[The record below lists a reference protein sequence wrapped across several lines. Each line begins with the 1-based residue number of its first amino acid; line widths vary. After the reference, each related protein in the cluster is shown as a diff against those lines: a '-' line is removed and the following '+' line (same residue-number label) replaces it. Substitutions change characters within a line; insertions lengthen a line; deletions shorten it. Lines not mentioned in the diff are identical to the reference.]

1 MPAPRRGCPTKYHA
15 ARDDAPIRG
24 LRLTRLD
31 CVWHLGE
38 RYAQSLAGVRDRS
51 TRRGG
56 VITLMHLAT
65 AVLVLVAMRGLEAQT
80 AGVPASVDTI
90 APESVTELPYTFNS
104 DGLTLSGTI
113 ALPGDTTAPFPIVV
127 IIAGSGPTDR
137 NGNAPT
143 GTLRSNLYAQLAWRL
158 AERGVATLRYDK
170 RVLPATQ
177 GNVDVVA
184 LTLDDL
190 AHDVSA
196 AVVSLR
202 GDERF
207 TTTVLVGHGEGATLA
222 IRAMRLGLEADGL
235 VLAAAA
241 GRPMRVI
248 LREQL
253 RRQVDEALLARFDNA
268 MDRYLR
274 GDPVGDIP
282 SALEPLFVAV
292 NRVFMRSAISISPS
306 DELAALN
313 VPVLIVQGDT
323 DLQMSP
329 RDARSLQAV
338 RPDARVVIVRSAN
351 HVFKRVADTTLAAQ
365 LPTYTNPRLP
375 VVPELVDAIVEFVEG
390 MRRQPL

>member
-1 MPAPRRGCPTKYHA
+1 MRSRRLGFVIAVLASEP
-15 ARDDAPIRG
+15 
-24 LRLTRLD
+24 
-31 CVWHLGE
+31 VWRTTH
-38 RYAQSLAGVRDRS
+38 RTAGWLFQIV
-51 TRRGG
+51 
-56 VITLMHLAT
+56 TLMCLAT
-65 AVLVLVAMRGLEAQT
+65 VLLVLVVVRGLEAQVT
-80 AGVPASVDTI
+80 DIPASVDTM
-90 APESVTELPYTFNS
+90 APESVTELPHTFNS

-113 ALPGDTTAPFPIVV
+113 ALPGDTATPFPIAV
-127 IIAGSGPTDR
+127 IIAESGPTDR

-170 RVLPATQ
+170 RVLPVTQ
-177 GNVDVVA
+177 GNVNLAA

-196 AVVSLR
+196 AVASLR
-202 GDERF
+202 GDGRF
-207 TTTVLVGHGEGATLA
+207 TAMVLVGHGEGATLA
-222 IRAMRLGLEADGL
+222 IRAMRFGLDADGL
-235 VLAAAA
+235 VLVAAA

-253 RRQVDEALLARFDNA
+253 RRQVDDALLERFDSA
-268 MDRYLR
+268 MNRYLR

-282 SALEPLFVAV
+282 SALEPLFVGV

-306 DELAALN
+306 DELAVLT
-313 VPVLIVQGDT
+313 VPVLIVHGET
-323 DLQMSP
+323 DLQMSA
-329 RDARSLQAV
+329 RDARSLQAA

-375 VVPELVDAIVEFVEG
+375 VVPELVDAIVEFVESV
-390 MRRQPL
+390 RRQPL